1 MKAREGGWVDG
12 CTDEWI
18 PAQHL
23 ITRMDIINNWKNG
36 AEERKGGIIYKWMNG
51 QLNLEVNEGEAG
63 INERKRWRD
72 GNVLMVDG

>member
-1 MKAREGGWVDG
+1 MRG
-12 CTDEWI
+12 CLVLLAMGSWPSVASQE
-18 PAQHL
+18 
-23 ITRMDIINNWKNG
+23 
-36 AEERKGGIIYKWMNG
+36 EERKGGIIYKWMNG

>member
-1 MKAREGGWVDG
+1 MKEREGGWVDG
-12 CTDEWI
+12 CIDEWI

-23 ITRMDIINNWKNG
+23 ITRMHIINNWKNG
-36 AEERKGGIIYKWMNG
+36 VEGRKGGIIYKWMNG